1 MHLRRQCTLSSF
13 KALPLSQMLLS
24 VCLQICID
32 LFITAQMYV
41 DLATLRDLCYLT
53 AGQLYHFSP
62 FSPVNDSDQ
71 LANELR
77 WNIIRPQ
84 VRCCISHAHFYQD
97 EAQGWGC
104 RAYLPARQAE
114 AIFQCVDVGDAV
126 RNFREKGL
134 LQHRDVRQWGGCVP

>member
-1 MHLRRQCTLSSF
+1 
-13 KALPLSQMLLS
+13 MLLP

-41 DLATLRDLCYLT
+41 DLATLRDLCHLT

-62 FSPVNDSDQ
+62 FSPVYDSDQ

-84 VRCCISHAHFYQD
+84 VRCCTSHAYFYQD

-104 RAYLPARQAE
+104 HAYLPARQAE
-114 AIFQCVDVGDAV
+114 PFFQCVDVGAAV
-126 RNFREKGL
+126 RKFREKGL
-134 LQHRDVRQWGGCVP
+134 LRHRDVRQWGGCVP